1 MGFLQARCLSCDR
14 IKTVKT
20 PKEKRKSQ
28 KKKKARKSHR
38 FMFGCIQALEWAED
52 VHNFAVDVWQFEFGV
67 QGQQLW
73 CIMGTVMSIVYIFI
87 LEEITTGR
95 KCCFV
100 QAPQYVL
107 LFIISVQSIAAS
119 MSVCLSVCLLAYL
132 NMSEFHL
139 WLCLGPPLTAVP
151 YVMYF
156 WFGGW
161 RRVFT

>member
-1 MGFLQARCLSCDR
+1 
-14 IKTVKT
+14 
-20 PKEKRKSQ
+20 
-28 KKKKARKSHR
+28 
-38 FMFGCIQALEWAED
+38 
-52 VHNFAVDVWQFEFGV
+52 
-67 QGQQLW
+67 
-73 CIMGTVMSIVYIFI
+73 MSIVYIFI

-156 WFGGW
+156 WFGG
-161 RRVFT
+161 